1 MGVSYYCYM
10 FSYSKSSI
18 SFILLFFVAI
28 HCSAQNYRSVSVE
41 YQFGQVIAHDPT
53 IADVSASKPQS
64 LQLRYS
70 QTLSDSAFKALYHIT
85 LQRGWLVN
93 YTHFKLDYLGQM
105 TALAYYLQPTYTLG
119 KQLQFGFSLSAG
131 LAYATKPYDN
141 ITNEQ
146 NISYGTH
153 LNAFLSVASQLKF
166 KVSDRWMLNATA
178 QFNHIS
184 NGGQVKPNLGVNW
197 YMAGA
202 ALEYIIPSTNQPY
215 WVQKDT
221 PRKHKLNFELALS
234 ITNPKR
240 DTVTSRSFL
249 ITGLTATAVRRGILH
264 GFSIGTEILN
274 DPLYQA
280 EAKRIGN
287 ATVNPWLVSGII
299 GHEFLLGRTV
309 FSQQLGVYAHD
320 IHQAYL
326 SQWYHRW
333 GLVYY
338 PYKHIGLGLNFKLH
352 QLTANFVD
360 ARLVY
365 LIK

>member
-1 MGVSYYCYM
+1 M
-10 FSYSKSSI
+10 FSHKYSCIFS
-18 SFILLFFVAI
+18 LLLLLIVEP
-28 HCSAQNYRSVSVE
+28 CSAQNYRSASVE

-53 IADVSASKPQS
+53 IAGVSASKPQS
-64 LQLRYS
+64 IQLRYS
-70 QTLSDSAFKALYHIT
+70 QTLSDSAFKSVYHIT
-85 LQRGWLVN
+85 LQRGWLIN
-93 YTHFKLDYLGQM
+93 YTNFKLDYLGQM
-105 TALAYYLQPTYTLG
+105 TALAYYLQPTYTLS
-119 KQLQFGFSLSAG
+119 KQLQFGFSLNAG

-141 ITNEQ
+141 VTNGQ

-153 LNAFLSVASQLKF
+153 LNAFLSVATQLKF
-166 KVSDRWMLNATA
+166 RLNNRFMLNATA

-184 NGGQVKPNLGVNW
+184 NGGQIKPNLGVNW

-202 ALEYIIPSTNQPY
+202 ALEYMIPSTYKPY

-221 PRKHKLNFELALS
+221 PRKHKLNFELTFS

-240 DTVTSRSFL
+240 DTVTSRNFL
-249 ITGLTATAVRRGILH
+249 ITGLTATVVRRGVLH

-274 DPLYQA
+274 DPLYQT

-326 SQWYHRW
+326 AQWYHRW

-338 PYKHIGLGLNFKLH
+338 PYKHIGLGVNFKLH

-360 ARLVY
+360 ARVVY
-365 LIK
+365 LIR